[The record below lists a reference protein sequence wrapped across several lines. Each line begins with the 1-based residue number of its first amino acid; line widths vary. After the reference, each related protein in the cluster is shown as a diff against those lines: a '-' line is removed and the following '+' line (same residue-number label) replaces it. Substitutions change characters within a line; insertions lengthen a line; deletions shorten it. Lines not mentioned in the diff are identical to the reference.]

1 MREDMSRPS
10 IFPSDLGDSICYRLS
25 MGESARQICR
35 SDQMPSLST
44 LMKWL
49 TETDK
54 KEFSEQY
61 ARARD
66 CQADFYADEI
76 VDIADELGD
85 DVDSNERLDAWMNPN
100 PDADFKEEAKRG
112 ANEAIAFAKTNKDNT
127 EVLLNINDFEWLKTQ
142 YEQNNT

>member
-1 MREDMSRPS
+1 MSRPS
-10 IFPSDLGDSICYRLS
+10 IFTPELGDSICYRLS

-85 DVDSNERLDAWMNPN
+85 DVDSNAINKAKLRIDSRKWKVARMAPKKYGDKQQLDVTSSDDSFQPTIITL
-100 PDADFKEEAKRG
+100 
-112 ANEAIAFAKTNKDNT
+112 IAEPFPEFDNGQT
-127 EVLLNINDFEWLKTQ
+127 H
-142 YEQNNT
+142 